1 MDTPADADEQV
12 DVVIVGAGISGID
25 AAYHL
30 LTRRPG
36 TTFVIL
42 EAMDGFGG
50 TWWYHRYPGI
60 RSDSDLYTFGYEFKP
75 WTGPPI
81 ATADE
86 ILTYLGEV
94 IEENHL
100 DRYIRYGHRVNGA
113 GWSSDPA
120 LWTVDGERS
129 DGSPFRVRGRF
140 LWMCQGY
147 YRYDTGYTPQWPGM
161 DTYRGRIVHPMAW
174 PEDLDYQGKD
184 VLIIGSGATTA
195 TIVPAMAEACGHIS
209 IVQRSPT
216 YFFPGL
222 NRNELADTLREIEV
236 PEDWVHTIAR
246 KKILH
251 DQELLTR
258 MSREQPDLVKAGLID
273 GVRQLLPD
281 GFDVDTHF
289 TPRYRPW
296 QQRLAFVPDGD
307 LFRVIREGQA
317 SIHTDTIDHF
327 TEKGVV
333 LSSGEEIPADIVI
346 TATGFNLSVL
356 GDIPLRVDGEPVDP
370 AGTVTWRGTMFT
382 GVPNLAW
389 VFGYFRASWTL
400 RADLISDL
408 VCRLLDHM
416 DELGARSVT
425 PQLRPGER
433 DEPQLPWI
441 DTDNFNPN
449 YLMRS
454 MDRLPKRLDKPE
466 WSHTQDYWTERRE
479 LPAIDL
485 DDGCL
490 LYR

>member
-1 MDTPADADEQV
+1 VSE
-12 DVVIVGAGISGID
+12 
-25 AAYHL
+25 H
-30 LTRRPG
+30 RPSQP
-36 TTFVIL
+36 
-42 EAMDGFGG
+42 GG
-50 TWWYHRYPGI
+50 
-60 RSDSDLYTFGYEFKP
+60 E
-75 WTGPPI
+75 
-81 ATADE
+81 E
-86 ILTYLGEV
+86 ILSYLGEV
-94 IEENHL
+94 VEENHL
-100 DRYIRYGHRVNGA
+100 DRYIQYGHRVNGA
-113 GWSSDPA
+113 NWSSDLA
-120 LWTVDGERS
+120 RWTVNGERS
-129 DGSPFRVRGRF
+129 DGSPFRLQGRF

-147 YRYDTGYTPQWPGM
+147 YRYDTGYAPRWPGM
-161 DTYRGRIVHPMAW
+161 DRYRGLVVHPMAW
-174 PEDLDYQGKD
+174 PQDLDYKGKD

-195 TIVPAMAEACGHIS
+195 TIVPAMAEACRHIS

-216 YFFPGL
+216 YFFPGV

-307 LFRVIREGQA
+307 LFQVIRDGRA
-317 SIHTDTIDHF
+317 SMHTDTIDHF
-327 TEKGVV
+327 TEKGVM
-333 LSSGEEIPADIVI
+333 LSSGEEILADIVI

-356 GDIPLRVDGEPVDP
+356 GDIPFHVDGEPVDP

-425 PQLRPGER
+425 PHLRPEER
-433 DEPQLPWI
+433 DEAQLSWI

-449 YLMRS
+449 YLLRS
-454 MDRLPKRLDKPE
+454 MDQLPKRLDKPE

-490 LYR
+490 VYR

>member
-1 MDTPADADEQV
+1 
-12 DVVIVGAGISGID
+12 
-25 AAYHL
+25 
-30 LTRRPG
+30 
-36 TTFVIL
+36 
-42 EAMDGFGG
+42 
-50 TWWYHRYPGI
+50 
-60 RSDSDLYTFGYEFKP
+60 
-75 WTGPPI
+75 
-81 ATADE
+81 
-86 ILTYLGEV
+86 
-94 IEENHL
+94 
-100 DRYIRYGHRVNGA
+100 
-113 GWSSDPA
+113 
-120 LWTVDGERS
+120 
-129 DGSPFRVRGRF
+129 
-140 LWMCQGY
+140 
-147 YRYDTGYTPQWPGM
+147 
-161 DTYRGRIVHPMAW
+161 
-174 PEDLDYQGKD
+174 
-184 VLIIGSGATTA
+184 
-195 TIVPAMAEACGHIS
+195 MAEACRHIS

-236 PEDWVHTIAR
+236 PDDWVHTIAR

-258 MSREQPDLVKAGLID
+258 MSREQPDLVTAGLID

-307 LFRVIREGQA
+307 LFQVIRDGQA
-317 SIHTDTIDHF
+317 SMHTDTIDHF
-327 TEKGVV
+327 TEKGVM
-333 LSSGEEIPADIVI
+333 LSSGEEILADIVI

-356 GDIPLRVDGEPVDP
+356 GDIPFHVDGERVDP
-370 AGTVTWRGTMFT
+370 ADTVTWRGTMFT

-425 PQLRPGER
+425 PQLRPEER
-433 DEPQLPWI
+433 DEAQLPWI

-449 YLMRS
+449 YLLRS
-454 MDRLPKRLDKPE
+454 MEQLPKRLDKPE

-490 LYR
+490 VYR